1 MNSAVAELQAIQ
13 SAQDENGK
21 ISAESLSNV
30 INTLSGAAGSA
41 SQVDTSFAAG
51 YSDQVS
57 QLGVVNGEIDAV
69 QGELGDAL
77 SQLNSKTED
86 IKSSVQ
92 TLTGAAATLNQ
103 LADGLTSGATE
114 MSNGAAEMGSGATEM
129 GTAATTMGAVA
140 GQLPTDMISQLSAVT
155 QQLYAGA
162 TAVNTGTKTISAGLR
177 NWKLVRQLSRKQ
189 PPESKL

>member
-1 MNSAVAELQAIQ
+1 MLSSKAEGLGTAFGGMKAQISAVSSAMDTYGQTTTSTLNDANGRIDAAQQAMNSAVAELQAIQ
-13 SAQDENGK
+13 SAQDEDGK

-77 SQLNSKTED
+77 SQLNRKTED

-92 TLTGAAATLNQ
+92 TLTGAAEEL
-103 LADGLTSGATE
+103 
-114 MSNGAAEMGSGATEM
+114 
-129 GTAATTMGAVA
+129 
-140 GQLPTDMISQLSAVT
+140 
-155 QQLYAGA
+155 
-162 TAVNTGTKTISAGLR
+162 
-177 NWKLVRQLSRKQ
+177 
-189 PPESKL
+189 

>member
-1 MNSAVAELQAIQ
+1 M
-13 SAQDENGK
+13 
-21 ISAESLSNV
+21 

-155 QQLYAGA
+155 QQCNSCKYRNKNCFRR
-162 TAVNTGTKTISAGLR
+162 TSETGDWYRSF
-177 NWKLVRQLSRKQ
+177 
-189 PPESKL
+189 PESSRRNQSSERWI